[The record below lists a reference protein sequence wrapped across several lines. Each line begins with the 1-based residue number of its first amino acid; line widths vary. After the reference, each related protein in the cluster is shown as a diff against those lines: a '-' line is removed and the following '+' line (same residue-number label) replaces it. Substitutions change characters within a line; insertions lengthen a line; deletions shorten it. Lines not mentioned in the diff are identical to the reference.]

1 MPLSVNIG
9 LSRKAS
15 ENYQSQGT
23 SINLTAEL
31 DQSLL
36 ARPEEL
42 QQQIDALY
50 DQAQQALDRQSIQPE
65 PAKPV
70 SGAGRRYDNGR
81 NGKSNSAY
89 RNGNGQNGAGNNG
102 NTTNGNGQA
111 NSRRT
116 SNGGGGGS
124 MTDSQRKAIH
134 AIAGRLHID
143 AGAEARDIIGEDLN
157 HLTIRQASELIDH
170 LKSLQPAGN

>member
-50 DQAQQALDRQSIQPE
+50 DQAQQALDRQAATPE
-65 PAKPV
+65 PAKP
-70 SGAGRRYDNGR
+70 SRGADRRPDNARNGR
-81 NGKSNSAY
+81 VTNGSY
-89 RNGNGQNGAGNNG
+89 RSGQNQNGAGNNG
-102 NTTNGNGQA
+102 HGQSNG
-111 NSRRT
+111 RRT
-116 SNGGGGGS
+116 GGGS
-124 MTDSQRKAIH
+124 MTESQRKAIH
-134 AIAGRLHID
+134 AIAGRLNID
-143 AGAEARDIIGEDLN
+143 AEAEARDIIGEDLN